1 MYRYRN
7 NTCPC
12 MQNNTP
18 NQEIYYMNNDNNNSC
33 SCGFNETSVF
43 PESYMYGQSYVPIQY
58 INETF
63 SPEEGLRNG
72 TMFPELVS
80 PYEPCQGMAEIR
92 YLREVTA
99 NEGRCPNAL

>member
-7 NTCPC
+7 STCTC
-12 MQNNTP
+12 MQQSAP
-18 NQEIYYMNNDNNNSC
+18 SPEVASQSDNNHIC
-33 SCGFNETSVF
+33 SCGFNDQSAF
-43 PESYMYGQSYVPIQY
+43 PENYMYGQSYVPIQY
-58 INETF
+58 INNTF

-72 TMFPELVS
+72 TMFPELIS